1 MTPILIIVIAIVA
14 IVVAFVIAA
23 SRQPAQFRVQR
34 QATMSA
40 APSAPFAQ
48 VNNFRNW
55 EAWSPWAKIDPNVK
69 MTYEGPATG
78 VGSVQRWEGNKRVGA
93 GSATITVVEPDR
105 LIRLRLEFLKPWKST
120 NTAEFTFEPQDG
132 GEQTLVTW
140 TMTGE
145 AHLMCRVFGMLFDM
159 DKMVGKDFE
168 KGLNQMK
175 QIVEGTTTPAP
186 ATSAG
191 VPALN

>member
-1 MTPILIIVIAIVA
+1 MTPILIIVIAIIA
-14 IVVAFVIAA
+14 IVAALLFFA
-23 SRQPAQFRVQR
+23 SRAPAQFRVQR
-34 QATMSA
+34 QATMSTPPA
-40 APSAPFAQ
+40 APFAQ
-48 VNNFRNW
+48 VNSFRNW
-55 EAWSPWAKIDPNVK
+55 VDWSPWAKIDPNVK

-93 GSATITVVEPDR
+93 GNATITVVEPDR
-105 LIRLRLEFLKPWKST
+105 LIRIRLEFLKPWKST

-132 GEQTLVTW
+132 GKKTLVTW

-175 QIVEGTTTPAP
+175 QIVEGTSAP
-186 ATSAG
+186 STSA